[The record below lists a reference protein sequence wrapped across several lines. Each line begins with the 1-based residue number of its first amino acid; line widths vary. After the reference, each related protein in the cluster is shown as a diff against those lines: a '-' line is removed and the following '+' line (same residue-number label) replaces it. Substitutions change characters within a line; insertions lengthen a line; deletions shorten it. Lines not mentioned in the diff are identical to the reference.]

1 MLLNH
6 LHFNFRLLKF
16 TIAMSDVDRY
26 GRDRSRRRRCSSN
39 SSSSTSRSRSRSRQG
54 HGRSTYRHDR
64 SRSRRHR
71 SSFSH
76 EEKHH
81 RDRPDKD
88 VQFEG
93 ESASGSDR
101 DARDDSD
108 DRSSRAK
115 RLRRVNVDD
124 SLSAFAP
131 KTKTKLGH
139 IPASEFAKSQWNSI
153 RGMDPVSGKF
163 VVKDRPKH
171 DDWMKMAKSDRLIN
185 KWSGDPA
192 FADTRLDDG
201 LSSVIPKA
209 TSKEETDLVKTQRA
223 IGALGHMV
231 LSASEGYSKLYNK
244 MTDFVLKNIGP
255 ATTPNPEFDHTVEND
270 GLIPEFIFADHQNKA
285 YAEFQ
290 NIQREW
296 QVDVS
301 EHLANA
307 ARTAAA
313 WHIKM
318 MAIRREKVITK
329 IAKVNQKVANA
340 VGKIPPSAHGMFGG
354 DASELEKVVK
364 LSKDLAGRH
373 YNQPFQSSF
382 ASSATHKRGDG
393 NPRGGGFTP
402 RGSRGGSFQHKKDRG
417 AKNFKRG
424 R

>member
-1 MLLNH
+1 MDN
-6 LHFNFRLLKF
+6 N
-16 TIAMSDVDRY
+16 
-26 GRDRSRRRRCSSN
+26 G
-39 SSSSTSRSRSRSRQG
+39 ST
-54 HGRSTYRHDR
+54 
-64 SRSRRHR
+64 
-71 SSFSH
+71 
-76 EEKHH
+76 
-81 RDRPDKD
+81 
-88 VQFEG
+88 
-93 ESASGSDR
+93 
-101 DARDDSD
+101 
-108 DRSSRAK
+108 
-115 RLRRVNVDD
+115 
-124 SLSAFAP
+124 
-131 KTKTKLGH
+131 
-139 IPASEFAKSQWNSI
+139 
-153 RGMDPVSGKF
+153 
-163 VVKDRPKH
+163 
-171 DDWMKMAKSDRLIN
+171 
-185 KWSGDPA
+185 
-192 FADTRLDDG
+192 
-201 LSSVIPKA
+201 
-209 TSKEETDLVKTQRA
+209 
-223 IGALGHMV
+223 
-231 LSASEGYSKLYNK
+231 
-244 MTDFVLKNIGP
+244 
-255 ATTPNPEFDHTVEND
+255 
-270 GLIPEFIFADHQNKA
+270 PEFIFAEHQNKA

-290 NIQREW
+290 YIQREW

-382 ASSATHKRGDG
+382 ASSATHKKGDG

>member
-1 MLLNH
+1 MVVCLR
-6 LHFNFRLLKF
+6 FNFRLLKVIKK
-16 TIAMSDVDRY
+16 TMSDADRF
-26 GRDRSRRRRCSSN
+26 GRERSRRRRHSP
-39 SSSSTSRSRSRSRQG
+39 SSSTTTSRSRSGSRPG
-54 HGRSTYRHDR
+54 HGRSTYRHAR
-64 SRSRRHR
+64 SRSRSRHHR
-71 SSFSH
+71 SSHSH
-76 EEKHH
+76 EKGYHH
-81 RDRPDKD
+81 GMSARD
-88 VQFEG
+88 VQYER
-93 ESASGSDR
+93 ESASSSDR
-101 DARDDSD
+101 GGRDDDD

-115 RLRRVNVDD
+115 RLKRVNVEDP
-124 SLSAFAP
+124 LSAFAT

-139 IPASEFAKSQWNSI
+139 IPASEFTKSQWNSI

-163 VVKDRPKH
+163 LVKDRPKH

-209 TSKEETDLVKTQRA
+209 TSKEETDLIKTQRA
-223 IGALGHMV
+223 IGAMGHMV
-231 LSASEGYSKLYNK
+231 LSACEGYSKLYEK
-244 MTDFVLKNIGP
+244 MNEFVIRNIGP
-255 ATTPNPEFDHTVEND
+255 AATPNPEFDSTVENN
-270 GLIPEFIFADHQNKA
+270 GSTPEFIYAEHQNTA

-290 NIQREW
+290 DIQREL

-318 MAIRREKVITK
+318 MAIRREKVIAK
-329 IAKVNQKVANA
+329 IARTNQKVANA

-364 LSKDLAGRH
+364 LSRDLAGRH
-373 YNQPFQSSF
+373 YNQPFQRSS
-382 ASSATHKRGDG
+382 ASSATHKRGGG

-402 RGSRGGSFQHKKDRG
+402 RGGRSFQHKKDRG
-417 AKNFKRG
+417 AKNSSRG